1 MRGQFVFIAETRARG
16 RSCQSGAR
24 IGPSSSCPGG
34 PSLSELIRYRYNTKA
49 DETPGGE
56 WKWRVVFERGDQYEE
71 VLVKQLLVNVPSFSR
86 DDVMPIVGP
95 KYHMACYGVFRL
107 EDGIGIIDAK

>member
-1 MRGQFVFIAETRARG
+1 LVRHRHARG
-16 RSCQSGAR
+16 T
-24 IGPSSSCPGG
+24 P
-34 PSLSELIRYRYNTKA
+34 LSELIRYRYNTKA

>member
-1 MRGQFVFIAETRARG
+1 M
-16 RSCQSGAR
+16 
-24 IGPSSSCPGG
+24 
-34 PSLSELIRYRYNTKA
+34 
-49 DETPGGE
+49 
-56 WKWRVVFERGDQYEE
+56 
-71 VLVKQLLVNVPSFSR
+71 QLLVNVPSFSR